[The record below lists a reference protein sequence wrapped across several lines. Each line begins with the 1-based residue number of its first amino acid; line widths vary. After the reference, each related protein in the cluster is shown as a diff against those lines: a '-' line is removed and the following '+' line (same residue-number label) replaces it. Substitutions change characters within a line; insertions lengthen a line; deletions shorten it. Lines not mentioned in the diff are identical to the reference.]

1 MLIGAV
7 AEVPQGANDGIS
19 HIIWNRPAPM
29 ALDATDGVSQ
39 HGTPRNVLL
48 CDKTARL
55 STDDLTANKVKHI
68 LAILPNADALPAAV
82 RDSGI
87 PVTVLAYGDQHEPT
101 LSTAQRA
108 DFAAAGALI
117 DAEAQAAEQRG
128 SVLVF
133 CNSGYQRSIPFLAY
147 YLTTRHPTEAPTV
160 ARAVDLILP
169 QVDREGYS
177 ASRDRWIAAVEAV
190 LR

>member
-1 MLIGAV
+1 MLIGAA

-19 HIIWNRPAPM
+19 HIIWN
-29 ALDATDGVSQ
+29 
-39 HGTPRNVLL
+39 VLL
-48 CDKTARL
+48 CDKTAPL
-55 STDDLTANKVKHI
+55 SAAELAANKVHHI
-68 LAILPNADALPAAV
+68 LAILPNADALPATV
-82 RDSGI
+82 RDSGL

-101 LSTAQRA
+101 LSAAQRA

-117 DAEAQAAEQRG
+117 DAEAQKAEGRG

-147 YLTTRHPTEAPTV
+147 YLTTRHPTEAPSI

-177 ASRDRWIAAVEAV
+177 ASRDRWIAAVEQV
-190 LR
+190 LHE